1 MIRAAYNDSAGITAR
16 FNLNMLEHLNR
27 EFGAAFDVGAFEH
40 RATYDKDKG
49 RVVMQL
55 VSQRDQVVKVGD
67 TPIPIARDE
76 AITTEYSHKYTLE
89 DFADMVAS
97 AGFTT
102 DRVWTDPRG
111 WFSVHYCTR
120 P

>member
-1 MIRAAYNDSAGITAR
+1 MTAR

-27 EFGAAFDVGAFEH
+27 EFGANFDVGAFEH
-40 RATYDKDKG
+40 RATYDRNEG
-49 RVVMQL
+49 RVVMEL
-55 VSQRDQVVKVGD
+55 LSLRDQVVSIGGVQ
-67 TPIPIARDE
+67 IPIAQNE
-76 AITTEYSHKYTLE
+76 PIMTEYSHKYGLDE
-89 DFADMVAS
+89 FADMVAA

-102 DRVWTDPRG
+102 EKVWTDPKD